1 MFDFFYS
8 VVQNVDS
15 LAWGALMIVIL
26 FGTHIF
32 CTIRTGF
39 VQRKVLSKGIKL
51 SFAKDEGAEGDVS
64 HFDALAMHLAA
75 IVGMGNI
82 IGVGTA
88 VALGGPG
95 AVLWCWLT
103 GVFGIATKYAESL
116 IAIKYRVKDEDG
128 RVQGGAMYALERG
141 LNMKFLAVLF
151 ALFAAFAS
159 FGIGCASQVQ
169 SIASVCDEYFSAPPW
184 LVGLLC
190 AGLTAAVIFGGIKR
204 IARVCEKVIPAMTV
218 FYVLGCIIILVMN
231 GSYIVPAI
239 REIAR
244 LAFRPGAAAGGSTG
258 GGLRLAMQY
267 GVARGLFSNES
278 GLGSAP
284 IIASPARTKNP
295 VRQALV
301 SASATFWDTV
311 VICLMSGLVIVST
324 MLKFP
329 HLNLGEI
336 RDGNVLTTLV
346 FSQFPIIGPVV
357 LVGGVITFAYTTFL
371 GWVYYGERCVEYL
384 LGKMGVIPYRVIYV
398 ALAFTA
404 PLLSLDFLTLLADA
418 LNALMALPN
427 IVAIL
432 LLSPVIASE
441 TKKYINN
448 LDAED
453 STPIPTVR
461 VGVLKR
467 REARAKG

>member
-1 MFDFFYS
+1 MFDFVYS
-8 VVQNVDS
+8 VVQDVDS
-15 LAWGALMIVIL
+15 LAWGTLMIVIL
-26 FGTHIF
+26 FGAHIF

-39 VQRKVLSKGIKL
+39 IQRKVLTKGIKISL
-51 SFAKDEGAEGDVS
+51 AKDEGAEGDVG
-64 HFDALAMHLAA
+64 HFGALSIHLAA
-75 IVGMGNI
+75 IVGMGNV
-82 IGVGTA
+82 IGLGTA

-116 IAIKYRVKDEDG
+116 ISIKFRVKDEDG

-141 LNMKFLAVLF
+141 LNMKFLAALF
-151 ALFAAFAS
+151 ALFAAFAA
-159 FGIGCASQVQ
+159 FGIGCTSQVQ
-169 SIASVCDEYFSAPPW
+169 SIASVCSEYFSAPPW

-190 AGLTAAVIFGGIKR
+190 AGLTAAAIFGGIKR
-204 IARVCEKVIPAMTV
+204 IARICGKLVPAMTI
-218 FYVLGCIIILVMN
+218 FYVLGCLIILVMN

-239 REIAR
+239 REILR
-244 LAFRPGAAAGGSTG
+244 LAFAPGAAAGGIAG

-284 IIASPARTKNP
+284 IVAAAARTKNP

-301 SASATFWDTV
+301 SATATFWDTV
-311 VICLMSGLVIVST
+311 VICLLSGLVIVST

-346 FSQFPIIGPVV
+346 FSQFPVIGPIV
-357 LVGGVITFAYTTFL
+357 LAGGVIMFAYSTFL
-371 GWVYYGERCVEYL
+371 GWTYYGERCIEYL
-384 LGKMGVIPYRVIYV
+384 VGKAGVIPYRVIYV
-398 ALAFTA
+398 ALAFAA
-404 PLLSLDFLTLLADA
+404 PLLSLDFLTLAADA

-453 STPIPTVR
+453 PTPIPAVR
-461 VGVLKR
+461 VGMFRKTELS
-467 REARAKG
+467 A